1 MRPWDK
7 SFNAEADPTW
17 GAGERKDEGYAVAI
31 FSKQVELSDGQEIEV
46 VGAQQWAEN
55 LPSTLLYGPNGTGT
69 SEFIPLF
76 AYVIVGGAV
85 LIFGL
90 ALAQQGRLIRF
101 TKTIWEQGV
110 SLAEAHRNR
119 KLANCLPSAFA
130 LALSLGSAAL
140 LGTYMHSYISHKL
153 VLHFPAVPFGLI
165 LFLVVVVGL
174 AAVGS
179 NFVKGP
185 QPAKN

>member
-1 MRPWDK
+1 M
-7 SFNAEADPTW
+7 
-17 GAGERKDEGYAVAI
+17 
-31 FSKQVELSDGQEIEV
+31 
-46 VGAQQWAEN
+46 
-55 LPSTLLYGPNGTGT
+55 
-69 SEFIPLF
+69 
-76 AYVIVGGAV
+76 IVGGAV

-110 SLAEAHRNR
+110 SVAKAHRNR
-119 KLANCLPSAFA
+119 TLANCLPSAFA

-140 LGTYMHSYISHKL
+140 LGTYMHSYIAHKL

-165 LFLVVVVGL
+165 LFLVMVVGL

-185 QPAKN
+185 RPAKN